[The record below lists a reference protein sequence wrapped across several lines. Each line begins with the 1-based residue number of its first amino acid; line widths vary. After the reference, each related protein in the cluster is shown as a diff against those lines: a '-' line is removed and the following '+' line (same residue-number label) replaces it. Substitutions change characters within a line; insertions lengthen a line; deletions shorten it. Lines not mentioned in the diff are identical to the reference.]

1 MTEKR
6 PALQRT
12 HTRKTEDA
20 RKAALDEGVKITY
33 DGEDFVVKV
42 GDVTAQIARRF
53 RREVGV
59 SFQKVIEELS
69 SDPDIDSIAALVW
82 LARLL
87 RGDDTTLD
95 DVAISYSDLDQI
107 EVAETTP
114 EDESDPEA

>member
-6 PALQRT
+6 PPLQRT
-12 HTRKTEDA
+12 HTRKTEAA
-20 RKAALDEGVKITY
+20 RQAALEEGVKISY
-33 DGEDFVVKV
+33 DGEDYVVKV
-42 GDVTAQIARRF
+42 GDVTSQIARRF
-53 RREVGV
+53 RREVGI

-87 RGDDTTLD
+87 RGDETSLD
-95 DVAISYSDLDQI
+95 DVAISYSDLDEI
-107 EVAETTP
+107 EVSEAAP